1 MKKIADII
9 VEKRVWIIITV
20 LVLTAVCGMLIPKVN
35 VNDDMT
41 KYLPDDSSMKIGM
54 DIMDESF
61 PEADT
66 DNTIRVMFTGLGD
79 GQKTAIKE
87 RLEAIEYV
95 TGVDYEPDDEDY
107 NRDDYTKY
115 VLHMEQD
122 YGSPEEA
129 EIESVLER
137 QFDFNDMTYMN
148 DSGEGPGLPLWVMVT
163 AVAILMVIL
172 LIMSGS
178 WFEPLLFLFTIAVAV
193 VINLGTNIFLGTI
206 SENTFSVCAILQ
218 LVLSMD
224 YSIILINRYRQ
235 ELGDS
240 IERKAAMK
248 AAITGAFSSISSSSL
263 TTVVGLLALVFMS
276 FKIGFDMGVVLAKG
290 VFCSVVCVFLILPG
304 LILLFSPVIERT
316 AKPAPNIPTGGLAK
330 FAYKAR
336 IPLTLGFIGL
346 FAGAFFLQK
355 QTVICFSMTP
365 PDVIADVFPTKS
377 TVVML
382 YENEDDEA
390 VTRIAEKLEERD
402 DVKSAVNL
410 SNTLGKQYDSEEII
424 DAIDDL
430 SESLGNGKKR
440 DINTD
445 ASLFNMLYYKYH
457 GGEAGALTASEF
469 MHFITD
475 DVLTNDTFRDYMGE
489 DISEYSDMIEKLSDA
504 QLLKKP
510 MDAKGLADFFDMN
523 RSDCEQ
529 LILYYYIQNGGAE
542 ADTITVTEFTD
553 FVLNDLSEDKDYADM
568 FDEETLDQMKLLR
581 EFTDE
586 KALKKEY
593 TPGEIAGKMGFD
605 EEKAKLLFVYYFG
618 KNKDYTPKTM
628 TIQELVS
635 FLKNDVAK
643 NKEFSSRFTAENL
656 SQIDQLSAF
665 TNKAAIHAEKDA
677 SGLAQML
684 GMEEGMIR
692 QIFRFDAR
700 DLDLGSKTMTL
711 QEFVSFL
718 ETLMN
723 DPAYSGSF
731 DSSLRDKTGQMQQI
745 IQLANSDYPLS
756 APELSAVL
764 GIDEGFIS
772 QLFMGFSAQSGTE
785 VSSMPLRGFIDAFII
800 NVLPDPVY
808 GRMIDDTTRSQLYMM
823 QQLCNIAASGRA
835 LTMGEISKLFGMDQS
850 QTRLMFTLYYGNSDR
865 RMSLYDFVAY
875 MNTYV
880 VNDSMFAGRIDQTS
894 AQKMKTLKQIMDMAS
909 ADTGLTYEQSAA
921 LMNMDS
927 ASMKQLYALR
937 DSKDADWK
945 MSLESLVD
953 FLLKN
958 KKELSG
964 TADKEML
971 DRIDML
977 KDIMESAKA
986 GEELDAAALSE
997 LTGMEEEKAQQLLL
1011 LYTYKNGDTADWKL
1025 SVKEFL
1031 DFLVS
1036 DVLGNKDFRG
1046 RFSSSEADKLR
1057 SVSSVVDAVISG
1069 RKYDSAEIAGLFRGM
1084 TDDLDDNTVSLLC
1097 LYHDANL
1104 EPDSGLTMSI
1114 EELMNYLADTII
1126 YDDTFKAVLDDEM
1139 KEDIKQSA
1147 ADLREGTE
1155 QLRSNGY
1162 SRLIM
1167 SVTVPEEGEETEAF
1181 YGELNDMCADLRGDY
1196 HLIGSSAMN
1205 YEMSQTF
1212 DRELLTI
1219 TLLTAIAIF
1228 LVVLI
1233 TFRSAAVPAILV
1245 LLVQCGVYITVSV
1258 IGIQGYSIH
1267 YLALLIVQCILMGS
1281 TIDYAI
1287 LFSTYYRE
1295 KRREMQPPEALKE
1308 AYAGSMHT
1316 ILTSGLIMVT
1326 ITGIL
1331 GQCFGDP
1338 TIEQICRTISI
1349 GAASAI
1355 FLIIFILPGILT
1367 CLDSLTAGRRRQKEE
1382 EKKKYMM

>member
-9 VEKRVWIIITV
+9 VEKRIWIIIVV
-20 LVLTAVCGMLIPKVN
+20 LAFTAVCGLLIPEVG

-54 DIMDESF
+54 DIMEESF

-66 DNTIRVMFTGLGD
+66 DNTIRVMFTGLERE
-79 GQKTAIKE
+79 QKSALKE
-87 RLEAIEYV
+87 RLEGIENV
-95 TGVDYEPDDEDY
+95 TDVDYKEGDEDY
-107 NRDDYTKY
+107 NRDKYTKY
-115 VLHMEQD
+115 VLHMEND

-129 EIESVLER
+129 EIIRTLER
-137 QFDFNDMTYMN
+137 DFSGNDMTYMD
-148 DSGEGPGLPLWVMVT
+148 DSNEGPGLPLWVMVF
-163 AVAILMVIL
+163 AVAMLMVIL

-178 WFEPLLFLFTIAVAV
+178 WFEPVLFLFTIAVAV
-193 VINLGTNIFLGTI
+193 VINLGTNIILGTI
-206 SENTFSVCAILQ
+206 SENTFSVAAILQ

-235 ELGDS
+235 ELEKTDD
-240 IERKAAMK
+240 RKAAMK
-248 AAITGAFSSISSSSL
+248 AAVAGAFSSISSSSI

-304 LILLFSPVIERT
+304 LILTFSKVIEKT
-316 AKPAPNIPTGGLAK
+316 AKPAPHIPTGGLAR
-330 FAYKAR
+330 FAYRAR
-336 IPLTLGFIGL
+336 VPLTLCFIGL
-346 FAGAFFLQK
+346 FAGAWYLQK

-365 PDVIADVFPTKS
+365 PDAIADIFPTRS

-382 YENEDDEA
+382 YENQDDDA
-390 VTRIAEKLEERD
+390 VTRIAERLEERE
-402 DVKSAVNL
+402 DVKSAANY
-410 SNTLGKQYDSEEII
+410 SSTLGKQHTADDMV

-430 SESLGNGKKR
+430 SENMGSGKKR
-440 DINTD
+440 DFDLDPT
-445 ASLFNMLYYKYH
+445 LFNMLYYKYY
-457 GGEAGALTASEF
+457 GGKTGKITASEF
-469 MHFITD
+469 MRFITD
-475 DVLTNDTFRDYMGE
+475 DVMTNETFSDYMGE
-489 DISEYSDMIEKLSDA
+489 DITEYRDMIEKLSDA

-510 MDAKGLADFFDMN
+510 MDARELADFFDMPV
-523 RSDCEQ
+523 SDCEQ
-529 LILYYYIQNGGAE
+529 LILYYFIQNGGAE
-542 ADTITVTEFTD
+542 ADTITVGEFTD
-553 FVLNDLSEDKDYADM
+553 FVLNDLAADKDYSDM
-568 FDEETLDQMKLLR
+568 FDEETIEQMKLLR
-581 EFTDE
+581 EFTDGE
-586 KALKKEY
+586 ALKKEH
-593 TPGEIAGKMGFD
+593 TPGEMAEKMGFD
-605 EEKAKLLFVYYFG
+605 EEDAKLLYVYYFG
-618 KNKDYTPKTM
+618 KNKDYTPKSM
-628 TIQELVS
+628 TIQELTS
-635 FLKNDVAK
+635 FLRNDVAK
-643 NKEFSSRFTAENL
+643 NKTFSFRFSADTL

-665 TNKAAIHAEKDA
+665 TDRNAIHAVRDA
-677 SGLAQML
+677 SGLARML

-692 QIFRFDAR
+692 QIFRLDSR
-700 DLDLGSKTMTL
+700 DLDLDSRTMTL

-718 ETLMN
+718 EALMN

-731 DSSLRDKTGQMQQI
+731 DSSLREKTGQMSQI
-745 IQLANSDYPLS
+745 IQLASSDYPLS
-756 APELSAVL
+756 APELSAML
-764 GIDEGFIS
+764 GIDQGFIS

-785 VSSMPLRGFIDAFII
+785 IASMPLRGFIDAFII

-808 GRMIDDTTRSQLYMM
+808 GPMIDNDTRSQLYTM
-823 QQLCNIAASGRA
+823 QQLCNIAASGQS
-835 LTMGEISKLFGMDQS
+835 LGMDGFSKLFGMDQS
-850 QTRLMFTLYYGNSDR
+850 QIRLLFTLYYGNSDR

-875 MNTYV
+875 MNSYV
-880 VNDSMFAGRIDQTS
+880 VNDPMFSGKIDQAS
-894 AQKMKTLKQIMDMAS
+894 AQKMKTLKQIMDIAS
-909 ADTGLTYEQSAA
+909 SGAGLTYEQSAA
-921 LMNMDS
+921 LMNMDA

-937 DSKDADWK
+937 DSKNADWK
-945 MSLESLVD
+945 MSPED
-953 FLLKN
+953 MIGFLITN

-964 TADKEML
+964 MADSEML
-971 DRIDML
+971 DKVELL
-977 KDIMESAKA
+977 KGIMESAES
-986 GEELDAAALSE
+986 GEELDAEALSE
-997 LTGMEEEKAQQLLL
+997 LTGMEPDKAEQLLL
-1011 LYTYKNGDTADWKL
+1011 LYTYKKGDTKDWKL

-1031 DFLVS
+1031 DFVKS
-1036 DVLGNKDFRG
+1036 DVL
-1046 RFSSSEADKLR
+1046 SSEDFADRFDKEQSEQLT
-1057 SVSSVVDAVISG
+1057 SVSSVADAVISG
-1069 RKYDSAEIAGLFRGM
+1069 EKFDCAEMTDLFRGM
-1084 TDDLDDNTVSLLC
+1084 TDDLDDDTISLLY

-1104 EPDSGLTMSI
+1104 EPDKSMTMSI
-1114 EELMNYLADTII
+1114 DQLMSYLADTLI
-1126 YDDTFKAVLDDEM
+1126 YDSTFSTVIDDEM
-1139 KEDIKQSA
+1139 KEDIQQSD
-1147 ADLREGTE
+1147 ADLKDGLE
-1155 QLRSNGY
+1155 QLRSDKY

-1167 SVTVPEEGEETEAF
+1167 SVTVPEEGKETEEF
-1181 YGELNDMCADLRGDY
+1181 YRTVNDMCADLRGEH

-1212 DRELLTI
+1212 DKELLTI

-1295 KRREMQPPEALKE
+1295 KRRETLQPGALMG
-1308 AYAGSMHT
+1308 AYDGSMHT

-1355 FLIIFILPGILT
+1355 FLIVFILPGILA
-1367 CLDSLTAGRRRQKEE
+1367 CLDRFTAGRKRFQG
-1382 EKKKYMM
+1382 